1 MVVFDEDYRQ
11 VVTMR
16 SVTGEEGR
24 QGTERPGNGRICY
37 VEIQESSSAG
47 DSKPAAK
54 LMSED
59 KAGSR
64 GLELTVMV
72 GWRLMASFLAED
84 CLGGGSDHCL
94 EEVMRLKQAESL
106 QQRLCS
112 LGRAKF
118 LLRQEGLKGEFG
130 DENVDLEEFAGFPER
145 GAFLEDA
152 VEGLST
158 QPRGSGRWGQIRLT
172 QCYGVSVPP
181 GEGRIP
187 GGLGRKQVV
196 RLCPWERRVGWASCQ
211 KHADLRGSSPL
222 LGLVVRRLGVQPHY
236 PECEEV

>member
-172 QCYGVSVPP
+172 HSAMG
-181 GEGRIP
+181 
-187 GGLGRKQVV
+187 
-196 RLCPWERRVGWASCQ
+196 
-211 KHADLRGSSPL
+211 
-222 LGLVVRRLGVQPHY
+222 
-236 PECEEV
+236 